1 MDLETTFLY
10 LRLSSADDNQGDA
23 FDRLEG
29 ITRTDHP
36 NPKANAYKGYNY
48 ADDEKTSVIQ
58 QELGNHYLVTTSAT
72 STLEGIVRRFSY
84 AVCDHAAPILR
95 TTLDTRYRDGTV

>member
-1 MDLETTFLY
+1 MPKGDD
-10 LRLSSADDNQGDA
+10 ADDNQGDA

-36 NPKANAYKGYNY
+36 NPKANAYKGHDY

-58 QELGNHYLVTTSAT
+58 QELGNHCLVTSSYIHSGRYI
-72 STLEGIVRRFSY
+72 STFF
-84 AVCDHAAPILR
+84 LR
-95 TTLDTRYRDGTV
+95 GLRSR